1 MAVIDLSQLPAPEVI
16 EVPDFETLLAERKE
30 NLIALYPSEQQG
42 AMRSVL
48 ALESDPLVKC
58 LQENVYR
65 EILLRQRI
73 NEAAQAVMVA
83 YALGTDLDQLAA
95 NNNVKR
101 LTITPANPDAV
112 PPVAAVMESDDDLR
126 LRVPGAFEGLSVAGP
141 TAAYEFYA
149 KSADGRVS
157 DVSATS
163 PAPAEVLITVLSR
176 DNSGAATADLLN
188 AVNVALNAEEVRPVA
203 DRVTVQAAAI
213 FDYQVKAKLHLFDG
227 VAAGPCLEAAQ
238 AAMNAYLTDQKKL
251 GRSVRRESYGAVLRV
266 AGVDWVEITE
276 PAQDI
281 ILNRTQAGNCTAVAV
296 TVASDNGGKG

>member
-1 MAVIDLSQLPAPEVI
+1 VIDLSQLPAPEVI

-30 NLIALYPSEQQG
+30 SLIALYPSDQQG

-101 LTITPANPDAV
+101 LTITPANPDSV
-112 PPVAAVMESDDDLR
+112 PPEAAVMESDDDLR

-141 TAAYEFYA
+141 TAAYEYYA

-163 PAPAEVLITVLSR
+163 PAPAQVLITVLSR
-176 DNSGAATADLLN
+176 ENSGAATDDLLN
-188 AVNVALNAEEVRPVA
+188 AVNSALNAETVRPVA
-203 DRVTVQAAAI
+203 DRVTVQAATI
-213 FDYQVKAKLHLFDG
+213 FDYQVKATLHLFDG
-227 VAAGPCLEAAQ
+227 VAAAPCLEAAQ
-238 AAMNAYLTDQKKL
+238 TAMAAYLTDQKKL

-296 TVASDNGGKG
+296 TVASDNGGK

>member
-30 NLIALYPSEQQG
+30 NLIALYPADEQA

-101 LTITPANPDAV
+101 LTISPANPDAM

-213 FDYQVKAKLHLFDG
+213 FDYQVKATLHLFDG

-238 AAMNAYLTDQKKL
+238 AAMDAYLTDQKKL

>member
-1 MAVIDLSQLPAPEVI
+1 MAVIDLSQLPAPEII

-30 NLIALYPSEQQG
+30 NLIALYPADEQA

-101 LTITPANPDAV
+101 LTISPANPDAV

-141 TAAYEFYA
+141 TAAYEYYA

-176 DNSGAATADLLN
+176 ENSGAATDDLLN
-188 AVNVALNAEEVRPVA
+188 AVNSALNAETVRPVA

-213 FDYQVKAKLHLFDG
+213 FDYQVKATLHLFDG

-238 AAMNAYLTDQKKL
+238 AAMAAYLTDQKKL

-266 AGVDWVEITE
+266 AGVDWVDITE

-296 TVASDNGGKG
+296 TVASDNGGK

>member
-30 NLIALYPSEQQG
+30 NLIALYPADEQA

-101 LTITPANPDAV
+101 LTISPANPDAV
-112 PPVAAVMESDDDLR
+112 PPVVAVMESDDDLR

-213 FDYQVKAKLHLFDG
+213 FDYQVKATLHLFDG

-238 AAMNAYLTDQKKL
+238 AAMDAYLTDQKKL

-266 AGVDWVEITE
+266 AGVDWVKITE

-296 TVASDNGGKG
+296 SVASDNGGKG

>member
-30 NLIALYPSEQQG
+30 NLIALYPADEQA

-101 LTITPANPDAV
+101 LTISPADPDAV

-213 FDYQVKAKLHLFDG
+213 FDYQVKATLHLFDG
-227 VAAGPCLEAAQ
+227 VAASPCLEAAQ
-238 AAMNAYLTDQKKL
+238 AAMDAYLTDQKKL

-281 ILNRTQAGNCTAVAV
+281 ILNHTQAGNCTAVAV
-296 TVASDNGGKG
+296 MVASDNGGKG